1 MIGRLARPEAIH
13 REMFDDES
21 LPHAARLGPTYRGWE
36 CVKCGLVTE
45 EDDVVVMDD
54 GTAWHANM
62 SGCHANCTPVELLV
76 RDPRQWA
83 NEASTK
89 MNVLAREV
97 LRLREALADIADTQT
112 TPQGYRR
119 MAKRAL
125 FGPTTPVTIHSHPR
139 GTPSDPPKD

>member
-1 MIGRLARPEAIH
+1 
-13 REMFDDES
+13 MFDDEP
-21 LPHAARLGPTYRGWE
+21 LPHAVRLGPTYRGWE

-45 EDDVVVMDD
+45 EEDIVVMDD

-62 SGCHANCTPVELLV
+62 SGCNADCKPVELLV

-97 LRLREALADIADTQT
+97 LRLREALADIADAKT

-119 MAKRAL
+119 MAKQAL
-125 FGPTTPVTIHSHPR
+125 FGSARPMTIDNPQG
-139 GTPSDPPKD
+139 GTPCDPWQD